1 MTSTMESA
9 PLLNRAASIAGQV
22 HLSLVSSWGLGILV
36 HNLALNRAG
45 LISVII
51 EFILTLARSTDQN
64 IESFGSSRW
73 GWLRWAP
80 WHLIRSETF
89 H

>member
-64 IESFGSSRW
+64 IESFGSSRIA
-73 GWLRWAP
+73 GQFKYIL
-80 WHLIRSETF
+80 
-89 H
+89 

>member
-51 EFILTLARSTDQN
+51 EFIFKRLHARLIKISRVLAAA
-64 IESFGSSRW
+64 G
-73 GWLRWAP
+73 GGG
-80 WHLIRSETF
+80 
-89 H
+89 